1 MDGVSL
7 EKFEQELLKKQKLY
21 LSLIQP
27 VIQELVDEH
36 NEFMKNL
43 EACEP
48 PQTEDV
54 STVGRPRRNAAKSA
68 SNKISTQAHLKITKL
83 RRPDDK
89 DVTGNIYDLPD
100 NKTSILESCSNIT
113 QDISVQILNNE
124 RPENSENPAISSDE
138 DEEAMRAPAIK
149 KRGRKKIRKIKAE
162 KLSVAISIKEEV
174 EEDAQTNEQT
184 HVIENIVNET
194 LTINDHQEINEDKEL
209 PKNDSG
215 LSVYQD
221 AVTTQ
226 VIAAESSPNELI
238 NLSPPLEDIKVQK
251 HIKDDKKLSD
261 KVEVVINRDPSLEL
275 PKENLPNNSAPIQ
288 SNEEPKEINANATF
302 MITPNLD
309 IPIVIKQELKTPERQ
324 FIPVMDQTIVME
336 NLLTPATTVKP
347 HPSRE
352 SPLITDDESIS
363 GTSPLETVAVNAPEP
378 RSQVKSR
385 VHALEKVIASEQKMP
400 SARVT
405 RTKTRMNKENLQ
417 LHSNMDALNA
427 KPTKI
432 QSAQKLTS
440 TIKVASVSK
449 IATLS
454 AKKFISSKNTTPQI
468 VKNTKLVLQST
479 QKSKSPA
486 KDDSLKKQAREEE
499 ALKKKEQML
508 LEKQEERKRKRL
520 EKERLAQQSREQQER
535 EKQEK
540 IAKEKER
547 KQKLIQEREEK
558 AKEEMRLKKLQAQ
571 QRAQEAEMRRK
582 AEEAARLEKL
592 KQIQEEQRKL
602 EMQVKLAAEQARL
615 KAQEAEKK
623 QQLQTNAKSD
633 ATFVHPNPEES
644 ILDYS
649 IAPVAMVDGFENLQS
664 DYSTDEDEKPTKN
677 NKQRPDWSKPE
688 ARQAAIINQAR
699 TSTKL
704 VDLLFNVKATTPDL
718 RVIFPGISKDKLN
731 RRSSAVWKTPPRYSM
746 LPRF

>member
-405 RTKTRMNKENLQ
+405 RTKTRMNKENY
-417 LHSNMDALNA
+417 SY
-427 KPTKI
+427 I
-432 QSAQKLTS
+432 QIWIYSLCKE
-440 TIKVASVSK
+440 IH
-449 IATLS
+449 
-454 AKKFISSKNTTPQI
+454 SSKNTTPQI

-592 KQIQEEQRKL
+592 KQIQEEQR
-602 EMQVKLAAEQARL
+602 
-615 KAQEAEKK
+615 
-623 QQLQTNAKSD
+623 N
-633 ATFVHPNPEES
+633 
-644 ILDYS
+644 
-649 IAPVAMVDGFENLQS
+649 
-664 DYSTDEDEKPTKN
+664 
-677 NKQRPDWSKPE
+677 
-688 ARQAAIINQAR
+688 
-699 TSTKL
+699 
-704 VDLLFNVKATTPDL
+704 
-718 RVIFPGISKDKLN
+718 
-731 RRSSAVWKTPPRYSM
+731 
-746 LPRF
+746 

>member
-27 VIQELVDEH
+27 IIQELVDEH

-43 EACEP
+43 EACKP

-54 STVGRPRRNAAKSA
+54 STVGRPRRNVAKSA

-89 DVTGNIYDLPD
+89 DVTGNIYDPPD

-124 RPENSENPAISSDE
+124 RPENSENTVISSDE
-138 DEEAMRAPAIK
+138 DEEAMRAPAIE
-149 KRGRKKIRKIKAE
+149 KRGRKKIRKIKAK
-162 KLSVAISIKEEV
+162 KLSVLMSIKEEV
-174 EEDAQTNEQT
+174 EEEAQANDQT
-184 HVIENIVNET
+184 HAIENIVNET
-194 LTINDHQEINEDKEL
+194 ITINDHQEINEDKEL

-226 VIAAESSPNELI
+226 VIAAELPKNDSGLSVHQDAVTTQVIAAESPNELF
-238 NLSPPLEDIKVQK
+238 NLSPPLEDIKVK
-251 HIKDDKKLSD
+251 MHIKD
-261 KVEVVINRDPSLEL
+261 V
-275 PKENLPNNSAPIQ
+275 
-288 SNEEPKEINANATF
+288 
-302 MITPNLD
+302 
-309 IPIVIKQELKTPERQ
+309 
-324 FIPVMDQTIVME
+324 
-336 NLLTPATTVKP
+336 
-347 HPSRE
+347 
-352 SPLITDDESIS
+352 
-363 GTSPLETVAVNAPEP
+363 VNAPEP

-385 VHALEKVIASEQKMP
+385 VHALEKVIASKQKMP

-405 RTKTRMNKENLQ
+405 RTKSRMNKENLQ
-417 LHSNMDALNA
+417 LHSNIDALNT

-454 AKKFISSKNTTPQI
+454 AKKFNSSKNTTHKI
-468 VKNTKLVLQST
+468 VKNTKLVLQPA
-479 QKSKSPA
+479 QKSKSSA
-486 KDDSLKKQAREEE
+486 KDDFLKKQARKEK
-499 ALKKKEQML
+499 ALKKKEQLL

-540 IAKEKER
+540 IAKKKER

-592 KQIQEEQRKL
+592 KQKQE
-602 EMQVKLAAEQARL
+602 
-615 KAQEAEKK
+615 
-623 QQLQTNAKSD
+623 
-633 ATFVHPNPEES
+633 
-644 ILDYS
+644 
-649 IAPVAMVDGFENLQS
+649 
-664 DYSTDEDEKPTKN
+664 
-677 NKQRPDWSKPE
+677 
-688 ARQAAIINQAR
+688 
-699 TSTKL
+699 
-704 VDLLFNVKATTPDL
+704 
-718 RVIFPGISKDKLN
+718 
-731 RRSSAVWKTPPRYSM
+731 
-746 LPRF
+746 